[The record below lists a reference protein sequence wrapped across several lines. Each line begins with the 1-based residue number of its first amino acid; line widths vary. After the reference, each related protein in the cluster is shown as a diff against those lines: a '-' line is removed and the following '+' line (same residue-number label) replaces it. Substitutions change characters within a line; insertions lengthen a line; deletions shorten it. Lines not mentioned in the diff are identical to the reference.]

1 VVDEAG
7 CVTLD
12 GTQALAFARARN
24 LQYLSEDGTWDTDPT
39 GDLGR
44 IERQQVFIRRM
55 FDRVAGSVSL
65 TDVGSLRRLLDVA
78 IDNVTID
85 RDLEVTKAVN
95 VARQFGTFE
104 GESIVTHTL
113 PVEGY
118 TTAGGASVLR
128 VDPIGAMGV
137 LNSFRDEP
145 VTDVDPSMVTVEV
158 QNASGVA
165 GQAAEAADDLEA
177 AGFEVSGRGNAD
189 HTDERTTVRHA
200 PGAEPAA
207 RTVARHLDGG
217 ALLVEDPTLEA
228 GAVVL
233 ETGADYGGVRPEP
246 LAADDPAI
254 EVPVADDG
262 DGEGPDAGSSTE
274 DGPGEPTTTTT
285 VGVAPG
291 EPPAGVACG

>member
-1 VVDEAG
+1 
-7 CVTLD
+7 
-12 GTQALAFARARN
+12 
-24 LQYLSEDGTWDTDPT
+24 
-39 GDLGR
+39 
-44 IERQQVFIRRM
+44 M

-65 TDVGSLRRLLDVA
+65 TDVGSVRRLLDVA

-145 VTDVDPSMVTVEV
+145 VTDIDPSWVSVSVE
-158 QNASGVA
+158 NGSGVE
-165 GQAAEAADDLEA
+165 GQAGEAATALEA
-177 AGFEVSGRGNAD
+177 AGFEVSSRGNA
-189 HTDERTTVRHA
+189 ERRYEDTTVRFA
-200 PGAEPAA
+200 PLGEPAA
-207 RTVARHLDGG
+207 RAVARWVEGG
-217 ALLVEDPTLEA
+217 ALLVEDASLEP
-228 GAVVL
+228 GTVVL
-233 ETGADYGGVRPEP
+233 ETGTDFTGLRSEP
-246 LAADDPAI
+246 LAADDPTI
-254 EVPVADDG
+254 VVPGADADADVDAGDG
-262 DGEGPDAGSSTE
+262 DGADRYGGSSSG
-274 DGPGEPTTTTT
+274 DGPAEPTTTTT